1 MDERLQR
8 ILALERGCFEKRQY
22 AEAER
27 YLTQVLEETQ
37 SFPDVYNMLGVIFQ
51 DGGAFEKAERAFEA
65 ALRLNPAYTD
75 AALNLSVI
83 LNELGRYTEAR
94 EIYQAALTR
103 NHGEGEGGDRL
114 DPYVRGKITNLYAD
128 LGDVWANAGRLDD
141 AVAEYRRALELS
153 PSFADIRV
161 RLANA
166 LREQGEKEAAVR
178 ELTRAVE
185 TTPSSL
191 PARLAL
197 GLALYAAGRRDEALA
212 AWDEVLARSP
222 GNRHAEMYRKMVRGG
237 GEGDPGP
244 VIPA

>member
-8 ILALERGCFEKRQY
+8 NLALGRGCFEKRQY
-22 AEAER
+22 GEAER
-27 YLTQVLEETQ
+27 YLTQVLEENQ
-37 SFPDVYNMLGVIFQ
+37 SFPDVYNMLGVIFH
-51 DGGAFEKAERAFEA
+51 DRGAFEKAQRAFEA

-83 LNELGRYTEAR
+83 LNELGRYSEAR

-103 NHGEGEGGDRL
+103 NRSEGGTNL
-114 DPYVRGKITNLYAD
+114 DPFVRGKITNLYAD
-128 LGDVWANAGRLDD
+128 LGDAWATAGRLDE
-141 AVAEYRRALELS
+141 AVVEYRRALELS

-166 LREQGEKEAAVR
+166 LRERGEHEAAVA

-185 TTPSSL
+185 TNPTYL
-191 PARLAL
+191 PARLSL
-197 GLALYAAGRRDEALA
+197 GLALFAAGRRDEAVA
-212 AWDEVLARSP
+212 AWEEVLARSP
-222 GNRHAEMYRKMVRGG
+222 GNRHAEMYLKMVRSGA
-237 GEGDPGP
+237 EGDPGP